1 MVATD
6 EDALICDFAETYHI
20 YQWRG
25 LPVKYAAVLAFG
37 LRDDSRIKMAMTG
50 RKITLDTMLNAS
62 ALDALNTLVWMQSK
76 DAQRNKNRPKPI
88 INVLMNDTPEA
99 KKVMAFNTA
108 EEFEARRA
116 AILKGA

>member
-6 EDALICDFAETYHI
+6 EDALVCDFAETYHI

-25 LPVKYAAVLAFG
+25 LSVKYAAILACG
-37 LRDDSRIKMAMTG
+37 LRDDSRIKMEMTG
-50 RKITLDTMLNAS
+50 RKITLDTMLGAS
-62 ALDALNTLVWMQSK
+62 TLDALNMLVWMQSK
-76 DAQRNKNRPKPI
+76 DAQRNRNRPKPI
-88 INVLMNDTPEA
+88 LPVLMDDMPSES
-99 KKVMAFNTA
+99 KVMAFSSA